1 MINGKSQNQFVLDH
15 LIDHGY
21 ITDTVARNYGIRRL
35 AARIRDLAD
44 EGISV
49 LRVSKTDDV
58 GGRYVEYQLG
68 VTARESE
75 RRARERGRTYKLAS
89 YHSKVAA

>member
-35 AARIRDLAD
+35 AARILDLTD
-44 EGISV
+44 QGVQIKREFKS
-49 LRVSKTDDV
+49 DDV
-58 GGRYVEYQLG
+58 GGRYMHYSLVYREDER
-68 VTARESE
+68 TAR
-75 RRARERGRTYKLAS
+75 ANGYTYKLTS
-89 YHSKVAA
+89 YERRVAA